1 MTRAKRILTNG
12 SLVLASIV
20 FTLLVIEALL
30 RIVDYNYDLG
40 STYDPYT
47 GYGFRANLEG
57 WVKPESI
64 ERFRS
69 DQFALRTYGDSD
81 DPRNYDRTLKKP
93 ENIFRVAVLGDSFT
107 QSLHVDYTE
116 SFPYRLQESLDT
128 CSAISK
134 TVEVL
139 NFGISGF
146 STVQELM
153 SYRHRARNFEP
164 DLVLLVFHSANDLR
178 NNYRKLERYPLA
190 PYGELRNGELHLD
203 LSFQSDPAFHSKLL
217 WSNAYNTL
225 ANNSYLLKFAVRM
238 IGRYRHQQWNSGR
251 VETWREM
258 RSADRK
264 AKEEENYIQ
273 AEQELPLKISG
284 SKSYL
289 EETGRELDKYFDPA
303 YVPPGTNAPTEH
315 FPPENA
321 FGEMLWKLAES
332 VILQL
337 NEDVQRSGGRLWLT
351 STATGIAIS
360 PDPLARQNLDE
371 PPDYANRRLQG
382 FAEKHDIPFVS
393 ILSPLQKYAITTGEN
408 LHFFKNRNEK
418 SGHYN
423 RDAHRVI
430 GKTLGDAICERFSG

>member
-1 MTRAKRILTNG
+1 MNG

-20 FTLLVIEALL
+20 FALLVIEALL

-40 STYDPYT
+40 SAYDPYT

-57 WVKPESI
+57 WVKTEST
-64 ERFRS
+64 ERVRT
-69 DQFALRTYGDSD
+69 DQFALRTYGYSD

-93 ENIFRVAVLGDSFT
+93 ENTFRIAVLGDSFT
-107 QSLHVDYTE
+107 QSMHVDYTE
-116 SFPYRLQESLDT
+116 SFPYRLQESLNT

-146 STVQELM
+146 SNVQELL

-164 DLVLLVFHSANDLR
+164 DIVLLVFHSANDLR
-178 NNYRKLERYPLA
+178 NNYRKLERFPFA
-190 PYGELRNGELHLD
+190 PYGEFRNGELHLD
-203 LSFQSDPAFHSKLL
+203 LSFQSDPAFHSKLM
-217 WSNAYNTL
+217 WSNTRNTL
-225 ANNSYLLKFAVRM
+225 ANNSYLLKSAIRI
-238 IGRYRHQQWNSGR
+238 IGSYRHQQWHSGR
-251 VETWREM
+251 VKTWDEM
-258 RSADRK
+258 RLADRK
-264 AKEEENYIQ
+264 AKEEKNYIP
-273 AEQELPLKISG
+273 AEQELPLKISDNKG
-284 SKSYL
+284 YLSDNKGYL

-303 YVPPGTNAPTEH
+303 YVPPGINFAPEY
-315 FPPENA
+315 FPPKNA
-321 FGEMLWKLAES
+321 FVEMLWKLSES

-337 NEDVQRSGGRLWLT
+337 NEDVHRSGGRLWLT
-351 STATGIAIS
+351 STATGIAIT

-393 ILSPLQKYAITTGEN
+393 LLSPLQKYAISTGEN
-408 LHFFKNRNEK
+408 LQQFKNRKQNN
-418 SGHYN
+418 GHYN
-423 RDAHRVI
+423 RAAHRVI